1 MINRFYYAM
10 FYAVLA
16 LLQEKHAGTSKHTG
30 VISLFDK
37 EFIKTDIF
45 HKDLSK
51 TLHRAFELRQK
62 SDYMENVEVTKENV
76 EEIRIKAQDF
86 VNKIERYLSEK
97 I

>member
-1 MINRFYYAM
+1 MI
-10 FYAVLA
+10 
-16 LLQEKHAGTSKHTG
+16 
-30 VISLFDK
+30 